1 MLQRHEREDWEQAL
15 RMPGDDQDLRRQRGR
30 VDRGGGKRPGQRPRP
45 RPPQGPDE
53 ILPQIS
59 EMHLVDFNVRI
70 VEGSEGTA
78 ARVKVLLDSQDGDE
92 LWSTIDV
99 SENIIEASWQAPG
112 GKHPVQAEQG
122 QSQRERPAA
131 AGGLKSGAVVFLIG
145 GVLSG
150 PSHPRGIPGQDA
162 RESPRSAR

>member
-1 MLQRHEREDWEQAL
+1 
-15 RMPGDDQDLRRQRGR
+15 
-30 VDRGGGKRPGQRPRP
+30 
-45 RPPQGPDE
+45 
-53 ILPQIS
+53 
-59 EMHLVDFNVRI
+59 MHLVDFNVRI

-122 QSQRERPAA
+122 QSQRE
-131 AGGLKSGAVVFLIG
+131 
-145 GVLSG
+145 
-150 PSHPRGIPGQDA
+150 
-162 RESPRSAR
+162 